1 VTALRPHQTAI
12 APLGDLSDLG
22 GLVETGAWPRNRRYP
37 GIANGWQGAAWIVF
51 QRERAGHPVPDRLG
65 RSIVRRLEQEVALPV
80 PKGYCSLFHGCA
92 AEPLLATY
100 AARLGLA
107 GVSLLHCAQ
116 ERLSDLSQ
124 NSRQWDVH
132 LGAAGALL
140 ACSEMERVLPGSV
153 AGALAHRLGIG
164 LLAAMDERFR
174 PGTAGWPTG
183 MAHGLAGAMLGLES
197 AASDG
202 HIQLPEG
209 SRQRFLDALA
219 GAAAS
224 TRNGELLWPE
234 TAGAA
239 GLGVQSWCQG
249 TPGVTLALLA
259 LHRLTGEDAYGEL
272 ARDGLA
278 GMELIVDKV
287 GTNPTLCCGQTGF
300 GHIFVEA
307 FRLTRRRKWLALAR
321 RVARTVSP
329 VFRPHRLNLHKGTLG
344 VAYLHQRA
352 AEPLAYPM
360 PGLGAQSA
368 GV

>member
-1 VTALRPHQTAI
+1 MTASRPHQTAI
-12 APLGDLSDLG
+12 APLGE
-22 GLVETGAWPRNRRYP
+22 LVEVGAWPRNRRYP
-37 GIANGWQGAAWIVF
+37 GLANSWQGAAWIVF

-65 RSIVRRLEQEVALPV
+65 RSISRRLELEMTLPV
-80 PKGYCSLFHGCA
+80 PNGYCSLFHGCA

-107 GVSLLHCAQ
+107 EVSLLHRAQ
-116 ERLSDLSQ
+116 ARLSDLSRH
-124 NSRQWDVH
+124 SRQWDLH

-140 ACSEMERVLPGSV
+140 ACSEMETILPGSV
-153 AGALAHRLGIG
+153 PGALANRLGAR
-164 LLAAMDERFR
+164 LRAVLDERFR

-183 MAHGLAGAMLGLES
+183 LAHGLAGALLALES
-197 AASDG
+197 AARDG
-202 HIQLPEG
+202 HVRWPKG
-209 SRQRFLDALA
+209 SRQRSLDALA

-234 TAGAA
+234 VAGGT

-278 GMELIVDKV
+278 GMELLVDKV
-287 GTNPTLCCGQTGF
+287 GTNPTLCCGRTGF

-307 FRLTRRRKWLALAR
+307 YRLTRQRKWLALAR

-329 VFRPHRLNLHKGTLG
+329 VFRPHRRNLHKGTLG

-368 GV
+368 PLLQER